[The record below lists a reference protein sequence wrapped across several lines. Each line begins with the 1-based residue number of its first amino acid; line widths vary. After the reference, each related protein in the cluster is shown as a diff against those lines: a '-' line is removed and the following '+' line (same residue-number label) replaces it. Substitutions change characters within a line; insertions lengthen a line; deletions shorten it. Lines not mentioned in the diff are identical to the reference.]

1 MTKFFI
7 GNISNENFLRL
18 RKLENA
24 LKAINTIQDTFDE
37 VGLGDNNFNCLE
49 REIGLIK
56 DEKETV
62 TTIEFILFKYE
73 QKLFKEINKLYE
85 ESTKNIQ

>member
-37 VGLGDNNFNCLE
+37 VGL
-49 REIGLIK
+49 I
-56 DEKETV
+56 
-62 TTIEFILFKYE
+62 
-73 QKLFKEINKLYE
+73 
-85 ESTKNIQ
+85 